1 MPELPEVETTRRGI
15 APHLSGARLT
25 DVIVREPRLRWR
37 VADDLPA
44 SAVGRPIEGVGRR
57 AKYVLIHLN
66 DDHHLLLHLGMSGS
80 VRVTQPT
87 AGLLA
92 HDHVLITLDSG
103 AQLRFND
110 PRRFGS
116 LHLVHGAPETHP
128 LLAGLGPE
136 PLSAEFNGDH
146 LYAISR
152 NRRASTKAFIMDA
165 KVVVGVGNIYAAEAL
180 HRAGI
185 HPGRPARRVARAR
198 YRQLA
203 AAIKAVLGEAI
214 DVGGT
219 TLRDFTASDGQ
230 PGYFRQSLAV
240 YARAGLPC
248 PRCGRRLRA
257 RVIGQRTTVFCTG
270 CQT

>member
-15 APHLSGARLT
+15 AHHLTGARIT
-25 DVIVREPRLRWR
+25 NITVRDARLRWH
-37 VADDLPA
+37 VAEDLPA
-44 SAVGRPIEGVGRR
+44 AAEGRLIEGVGRR
-57 AKYVLIHLN
+57 AKYVLIHVSDN
-66 DDHHLLLHLGMSGS
+66 RHLLLHLGMSGS
-80 VRVTQPT
+80 VRMAPATDD
-87 AGLLA
+87 LLA
-92 HDHVLITLDSG
+92 HDHILINLGTG

-116 LHLVHGAPETHP
+116 LHLVQGDPESHP

-136 PLSAEFNGDH
+136 PLGQAFHGDY
-146 LYAISR
+146 LYELSR
-152 NRRASTKAFIMDA
+152 NRRVSIKAFIMDA
-165 KVVVGVGNIYAAEAL
+165 RVVVGVGNIYAAEAL

-198 YRQLA
+198 YNRLV

-214 DVGGT
+214 EVGGT
-219 TLRDFTASDGQ
+219 TLRDFTASDGR

-240 YARAGLPC
+240 YGRAGSPC
-248 PRCGRRLRA
+248 PRCGRSLRT
-257 RVIGQRTTVFCTG
+257 RVIGQRTTVFCVG